1 MASGKG
7 EIQLPV
13 SSNNKEM
20 TETTTTL
27 SLSFPWITSVLS
39 YLYWAV
45 IPCVYWRKNKLML
58 RKEKASLKSILWVD

>member
-20 TETTTTL
+20 SETTTTL
-27 SLSFPWITSVLS
+27 SLSFPWTTFL
-39 YLYWAV
+39 LRWPYWAV
-45 IPCVYWRKNKLML
+45 IPCVSWWKNQLML
-58 RKEKASLKSILWVD
+58 CK

>member
-39 YLYWAV
+39 YLY
-45 IPCVYWRKNKLML
+45 
-58 RKEKASLKSILWVD
+58 